1 MKCFEKII
9 TPCGLCVMGAAQSC
23 GLIDFDG
30 GSLKLGNPFHGCSF
44 PGCMRTCTQVAL
56 APGCVVPGRSLIA
69 LFVNTAALLWFF
81 LYLGFTLWDSW
92 EVTCSR
98 YNQGIDPHFQN
109 DVWGWLMAGAPSPIH
124 WLLLI
129 FAVTG
134 TTVVIFSFISDM
146 FSGPKP
152 PPRSYYEATLWR
164 GKRQLK
170 VIGYV
175 VLLCLFLGWGFL
187 LTYYT
192 FTDDGCAN
200 QGGDRRLLSLYNV
213 AMLLVLLLLV
223 VFFLVVT
230 LGCCVLL
237 DCFLSG
243 RVRMVLLLRDP
254 EPPLPPPPEQYSNG
268 DNDER
273 LVPGVPPRD
282 GTVGQYGTT
291 SSSAFLVGACE
302 DGGSRL
308 CTASD
313 VPTAAWASPG
323 AKLPKAR

>member
-1 MKCFEKII
+1 V
-9 TPCGLCVMGAAQSC
+9 TPCGMGLVRALEGCGCVE
-23 GLIDFDG
+23 FDG
-30 GSLKLGNPFHGCSF
+30 GSLKLSNPFSGISF
-44 PGCMRTCTQVAL
+44 PGCARSCTQVAL

-81 LYLGFTLWDSW
+81 LYLGFILWDSW
-92 EVTCSR
+92 EVNCAR
-98 YNQGIDPHFQN
+98 YNPGTVFQDDPL
-109 DVWGWLMAGAPSPIH
+109 GWLLAGAPSPIH

-129 FAVTG
+129 FAVAG
-134 TTVVIFSFISDM
+134 TTIVVFSFISDM

-164 GKRQLK
+164 GRRQLK

-175 VLLCLFLGWGFL
+175 VLLCIFLGWGFL

-200 QGGDRRLLSLYNV
+200 QGGDRTLQSLYNV

-223 VFFLVVT
+223 VFFLVLT

-254 EPPLPPPPEQYSNG
+254 EPPLPPPPAQYSTG

-282 GTVGQYGTT
+282 GTAGPYGPA
-291 SSSAFLVGACE
+291 SSSAFLVGAIE

-308 CTASD
+308 CSD
-313 VPTAAWASPG
+313 SVWIRERSD
-323 AKLPKAR
+323 ARGVRATQ